1 MPGLIGPERPG
12 ARSKSCAGRAHLAA
26 CIPPDGYRVLS
37 TTIALE
43 KDEFHIYLATGPSLL
58 QIILVGGF
66 SISVI
71 EAPCWLMTSSR
82 STKELKYHAARPK
95 NRSLQYVGNT

>member
-1 MPGLIGPERPG
+1 VRLGAEQDWMPSLIDPELPG
-12 ARSKSCAGRAHLAA
+12 ARSKSRAGRAHLAA

-58 QIILVGGF
+58 QIILVGGD
-66 SISVI
+66 SRSQ
-71 EAPCWLMTSSR
+71 SSR
-82 STKELKYHAARPK
+82 LR
-95 NRSLQYVGNT
+95 VG